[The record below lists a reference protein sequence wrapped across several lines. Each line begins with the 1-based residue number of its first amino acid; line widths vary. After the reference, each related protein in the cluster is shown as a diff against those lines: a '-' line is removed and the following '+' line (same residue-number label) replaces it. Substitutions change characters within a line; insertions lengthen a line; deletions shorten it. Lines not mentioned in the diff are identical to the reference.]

1 MKNQQIITRLEQ
13 MVSGDLEEICKNLI
27 IKSGDGYEVFGRY
40 QLQKTKDGVAVKH
53 INGIH
58 TLLFGNMKTGLSW
71 CIADKFN
78 QHTLAMKLE
87 KLDSKHQNLR
97 CDVLVRQQ
105 IINSMTDF
113 DRKEVAETKISTKKI
128 RLKQIDN
135 ELDKCV
141 NLAKYWQRRGLNDEI
156 ARTRRQATN
165 RTNRQGIR
173 VTSR

>member
-13 MVSGDLEEICKNLI
+13 MVSGDIEDICKNLI
-27 IKSGDGYEVFGRY
+27 IKSGNGYEAFGRY
-40 QLQKTKDGVAVKH
+40 RLQKTDNGIAVKRVD
-53 INGIH
+53 GIQ
-58 TLLFGNMKTGLSW
+58 TLIFGSMKTGLSW

-78 QHTLAMKLE
+78 QHTLAMELE
-87 KLDSKHQNLR
+87 KLDSQSQNLR

-105 IINSMTDF
+105 IINRMTDLN
-113 DRKEVAETKISTKKI
+113 RKDAADTKISTKKI
-128 RLKQIDN
+128 RLRQIDN

-141 NLAKYWQRRGLNDEI
+141 NLAKYWQLRGFNDEI
-156 ARTRRQATN
+156 ARTRRKATN